1 MDTCEVHLD
10 WTESTGDFDP
20 QFVIEYE
27 VYVNGEVDHSL
38 ALRFTR
44 TSVYATRDG
53 VNTFAVAAVEDPT
66 TWSARNLHA
75 RVDPL
80 TAPPGA
86 KETRA

>member
-53 VNTFAVAAVEDPT
+53 VNTFAVAAVD
-66 TWSARNLHA
+66 SAGNRSEFSNELSDSF
-75 RVDPL
+75 V
-80 TAPPGA
+80 GC
-86 KETRA
+86 EF